1 MNKETITRDNEK
13 VALLLERMNRLM
25 ENMESLAENY
35 KPVLGGERFLT
46 DKELSGMLKVSR
58 RSLQDYRNEGR
69 IPYIQLGGKILYRES
84 DIEQVLKNGYR
95 EAYRL
100 NLLSS

>member
-1 MNKETITRDNEK
+1 MNYEPMTRNNEK
-13 VALLLERMNRLM
+13 VMCLLNRMDRLL
-25 ENMESLAENY
+25 ENMEYLAKNY

-95 EAYRL
+95 KAYREEM
-100 NLLSS
+100 